1 VRAHAHVGHAYARLL
16 SWVPACLDG
25 RSRSARGAIRGRCA
39 PACVG
44 DDEVIREHGGGER
57 LVLHLA
63 YATDRGFD
71 LTEVWES
78 KEQFDA
84 FNQEVFPQAMA
95 RAGVPMNGPAPETL
109 EFEPAGVMTPRAY
122 PSDAVS

>member
-1 VRAHAHVGHAYARLL
+1 MYGYTMH
-16 SWVPACLDG
+16 VPAPIEAYQG
-25 RSRSARGAIRGRCA
+25 IHRA
-39 PACVG
+39 VM
-44 DDEVIREHGGGER
+44 EVIGEHGGGEG

-78 KEQFDA
+78 KEQLDA
-84 FNQEVFPQAMA
+84 FNRDVFPKAMA
-95 RAGVPMNGPAPETL
+95 RAGVPMDGPEPETM

-122 PSDAVS
+122 AFDAVP

>member
-1 VRAHAHVGHAYARLL
+1 MYGYTMH
-16 SWVPACLDG
+16 VPAPI
-25 RSRSARGAIRGRCA
+25 AAYQAIHKA
-39 PACVG
+39 VG
-44 DDEVIREHGGGER
+44 EVIREHGGGEG

-78 KEQFDA
+78 KEQLDA
-84 FNQEVFPQAMA
+84 FNRDVFPKAMA
-95 RAGVPMNGPAPETL
+95 RAGVPMDGPAPETL
-109 EFEPAGVMTPRAY
+109 EFEPAGLMTPRAY